1 MKFFIALLALFSSS
15 SSLAHTPAMTADGKR
30 LRWEGAR
37 KLELAGLPTN
47 GSGLSS
53 SQIFQSVVRGLQ
65 RWGAASNGAVRF
77 DYWQGTD
84 PAHYSAS
91 NDYDGASRLSF
102 ASQRTQSLDASLVGY
117 TQVWY
122 DTRSGEILET
132 DLVFND
138 VHYVFTLN
146 PTDTSSAGPGSRV
159 YFEGVLTHE
168 LGHAWGLAHSPQL
181 QSTMFFVE
189 SREQSVLSCEDQSS
203 LRAHY
208 GATSGEA
215 VLSGRVVAPDGS
227 APIFGAHVHA
237 VSLER
242 GTTQASAVSGPDGRF
257 RITGVEPGEYALFFE
272 PFLAGGSTLPEYYSG
287 MSARVCPGNALFLRD
302 TRRISPDLPHAEV
315 LRLEAGEERAIG
327 DHRVSCALPA
337 PQLAGRSFSLAN
349 GTFAAFSRLGTGGG
363 AQELTLLHVAGDLEL
378 QATSYSLYS
387 PARVRLELFTASGV
401 RVALQEATTPV
412 YAGASGFRNHD
423 MVLRAPGLAIG
434 SYVLRFTRESVAP
447 SEYPAAWTALDAHG
461 FVLLSARLGFTS
473 ESLGAYAERSR
484 CFQNTSAFPAYQSP
498 PGPPPRRSIDG
509 DQEGNIGFCARI
521 EAGGGA
527 PPTPG
532 QWVGWMLPFL
542 LGFFATRSRR
552 APVLER
558 A

>member
-1 MKFFIALLALFSSS
+1 MKFPVVLLALFSSS
-15 SSLAHTPAMTADGKR
+15 VTLAHTPAMTADGKR

-37 KLELAGLPTN
+37 KLDLAGLPTN

-65 RWGAASNGAVRF
+65 RWEAASGGAVRF

-84 PAHYSAS
+84 PAHFSAS
-91 NDYDGASRLSF
+91 SDYDGASRLSF
-102 ASQRTQSLDASLVGY
+102 ASQRAQPLDASLVGY

-138 VHYVFTLN
+138 AHYLFTTN
-146 PTDTSSAGPGSRV
+146 PTDTSTSGPGSRV
-159 YFEGVLTHE
+159 YFDGVLTHE

-189 SREQSVLSCEDQSS
+189 SREQSLLSCEDQSA

-215 VLSGRVVAPDGS
+215 VLSGRVVGPDGS
-227 APIFGAHVHA
+227 TPVFGAHVHA

-242 GTTQASAVSGPDGRF
+242 GTTQASAVSTPDGRF
-257 RITGVEPGEYALFFE
+257 RISGLEPGRYTLFFE
-272 PFLAGGSTLPEYYSG
+272 PFLGGASTLPEYYAG
-287 MSARVCPGNALFLRD
+287 MNARVCAGSTLFLRD
-302 TRRISPDLPHAEV
+302 ARRITPDLPHAEV
-315 LRLEAGEERAIG
+315 LAVTSGEERAIG

-337 PQLAGRSFSLAN
+337 PQLAGRSFSLSS
-349 GTFAAFSRLGTGGG
+349 GQFAAFSRLGTAVS
-363 AQELTLLHVAGDLEL
+363 AQELTLLQVSGDLEL

-387 PARVRLELFTASGV
+387 PARVRLELYTAGGV
-401 RVALQEATTPV
+401 RVATQEAATPIFT
-412 YAGASGFRNHD
+412 GASGFRNHD
-423 MVLRAPGLAIG
+423 SLLRVPGLTPG
-434 SYVLRFTRESVAP
+434 SYVLRFTREPIAS
-447 SEYPAAWTALDAHG
+447 SEYPAPWAALDAHG

-473 ESLGAYAERSR
+473 ESVSAYAERSR
-484 CFQNTSAFPAYQSP
+484 CVQNTGEFPAYQSP
-498 PGPPPRRSIDG
+498 AGPPPRRSLDG
-509 DQEGNIGFCARI
+509 DQEANVGFCAQI
-521 EAGGGA
+521 EGGGS

-532 QWVGWMLPFL
+532 QWVGLMLPFL
-542 LGFFATRSRR
+542 LAFFATRSRR
-552 APVLER
+552 DPALER

>member
-1 MKFFIALLALFSSS
+1 MKFLVVFLAFFSSS
-15 SSLAHTPAMTADGKR
+15 LSLAYTPAITSDGKY

-37 KLELAGLPTN
+37 KLNLAGLPTN

-53 SQIFQSVVRGLQ
+53 SQIFQSVVRALQ
-65 RWGAASNGAVRF
+65 RWQTAAGGAVRF

-91 NDYDGASRLSF
+91 GDYDGASRLSF
-102 ASQRTQSLDASLVGY
+102 ASQRAQSLDAALVGY

-122 DTRSGEILET
+122 DTRNGEILET

-138 VHYVFTLN
+138 VHYQFTQN
-146 PTDTSSAGPGSRV
+146 PTDTSTTGPGSRV
-159 YFEGVLTHE
+159 YFDGVLTHE

-189 SREQSVLSCEDQSS
+189 SREQSVLSCEDQSA

-208 GATSGEA
+208 GATAGEA

-227 APIFGAHVHA
+227 TPVFGAHVHA

-242 GTTQASAVSGPDGRF
+242 GTTQASAVSAADGRF
-257 RITGVEPGEYALFFE
+257 RISGLEPGEYVLFFE
-272 PFLAGGSTLPEYYSG
+272 PFLGGASTLPEYYAG
-287 MSARVCPGNALFLRD
+287 MNARVCAGNALFLRD
-302 TRRISPDLPHAEV
+302 ARRTAPDLPHAEV
-315 LRLEAGEERAIG
+315 LQVSAGVERAMG

-337 PQLAGRSFSLAN
+337 PQLAGRSFSLS
-349 GTFAAFSRLGTGGG
+349 GGVFAAFSRLGTGSA
-363 AQELTLLHVAGDLEL
+363 AQEFTLLHVAGDLEL

-401 RVALQEATTPV
+401 RVGAQETATPV
-412 YAGASGFRNHD
+412 YTGASGFRNHD
-423 MVLRAPGLAIG
+423 TLLRVSGLTPG
-434 SYVLRFTRESVAP
+434 SYVVRFTREAIP
-447 SEYPAAWTALDAHG
+447 SGEYPAPWVALDAHA
-461 FVLLSARLGFTS
+461 FVLLSARLGLTS
-473 ESLGAYAERSR
+473 ENLGTYAERSR
-484 CFQNTSAFPAYQSP
+484 CVQDTSSFPVYQSP
-498 PGPPPRRSIDG
+498 AGHPPRRSIDG
-509 DQEGNIGFCARI
+509 DAEPNVGFCAQI
-521 EAGGGA
+521 EGGGS

-532 QWVGWMLPFL
+532 QWVGLMLPFL
-542 LGFFATRSRR
+542 LGFFATRLRR
-552 APVLER
+552 DPALER